1 MTSRDRCGVLAGALG
16 PRPRLPTNIGGCNPT
31 RSESVRPGWNPYPC
45 SRRPRR
51 RGLGHA
57 ETGFRRLSGFDAD
70 HGTEA
75 MHPTKRTA
83 RLAGLLYLLVVLI
96 GPFVLIYAPRKLFVP
111 GDATAT
117 ASNILAHES
126 LFRAKIVLGLVGEL
140 LFISVVLTLYRLLER
155 VSRQLAAI
163 MVILVLI

>member
-1 MTSRDRCGVLAGALG
+1 
-16 PRPRLPTNIGGCNPT
+16 
-31 RSESVRPGWNPYPC
+31 
-45 SRRPRR
+45 
-51 RGLGHA
+51 
-57 ETGFRRLSGFDAD
+57 
-70 HGTEA
+70 

-163 MVILVLI
+163 MVILVLIDADKVLSQFD